1 MSPPRKPSLCAAKPH
16 PAARDQPPVVLRPAA
31 LCSVSP
37 SRGKKLLGRSGEF
50 LERWLVGLLL
60 CMGAAQAAEVKV
72 AVASNFAQP
81 LAAIAAAFQKE
92 TGHTVS
98 ISAASSGK
106 LYAQIR
112 HGAPFEVLLSADDET
127 PARLEREGLGVA
139 GSRFTYA
146 TGALLL
152 WSADAAAVDAEGKI
166 LRQPGSGKI
175 AIANPKL
182 APYGRAAQEALTA
195 LGLYDALKPRFV
207 MGENIGQTFQFVA
220 SGNAALGL
228 VAAAQVMQAGR
239 LKSGSA
245 WPVPTHLHAPIRQD
259 AILLNTG
266 VNNAA
271 AKALLRTLR
280 EPAARAII
288 RSYGYE

>member
-1 MSPPRKPSLCAAKPH
+1 MK
-16 PAARDQPPVVLRPAA
+16 
-31 LCSVSP
+31 
-37 SRGKKLLGRSGEF
+37 
-50 LERWLVGLLL
+50 WLAGLLL
-60 CMGAAQAAEVKV
+60 CAGVAHAAEVKV
-72 AVASNFAQP
+72 AVAANFAQP
-81 LAAIAAAFQKE
+81 LAAIAVVFQKA

-98 ISAASSGK
+98 ASKASTGK

-127 PARLEREGLGVA
+127 PVRLEAEGLGVA

-152 WSADAAAVDAEGKI
+152 WSPDVTTVDASGAV

-182 APYGRAAQEALTA
+182 APYGRAAQEVLTA
-195 LGLYDALKPRFV
+195 LGLYEHIKPRFV

-220 SGNAALGL
+220 SGNAAMGL
-228 VAAAQVMQAGR
+228 VAAAQVMQDGR
-239 LKSGSA
+239 IKSGSA
-245 WPVPTHLHAPIRQD
+245 WRVPAHLYTPIRQD
-259 AILLNTG
+259 AILLKAG
-266 VNNAA
+266 VDNAA
-271 AKALLRTLR
+271 AQALMRFLR

>member
-1 MSPPRKPSLCAAKPH
+1 MRWFW
-16 PAARDQPPVVLRPAA
+16 A
-31 LCSVSP
+31 LW
-37 SRGKKLLGRSGEF
+37 LGAGT
-50 LERWLVGLLL
+50 
-60 CMGAAQAAEVKV
+60 AHAAEAKV

-81 LAAIAAAFQKE
+81 LAAIAAVFQKE

-98 ISAASSGK
+98 ASKASTGK

-127 PARLEREGLGVA
+127 PARLEAEGLGVA

-146 TGALLL
+146 TGTLLL
-152 WSADAAAVDAEGKI
+152 WSLDATVVDAAGAI
-166 LRQPGSGKI
+166 LRKPGSGKI

-195 LGLYDALKPRFV
+195 MGLFEALKPRFV

-220 SGNAALGL
+220 SGNAGMGL
-228 VAAAQVMQAGR
+228 VAAAQVMQNGK

-245 WPVPTHLHAPIRQD
+245 WQVPATLYAPIRQD
-259 AILLNTG
+259 AILLKAG
-266 VNNAA
+266 ADNAA
-271 AKALLRTLR
+271 ARALMRFLR
-280 EPAARAII
+280 EPPVRAILQ
-288 RSYGYE
+288 SYGYE

>member
-1 MSPPRKPSLCAAKPH
+1 MR
-16 PAARDQPPVVLRPAA
+16 
-31 LCSVSP
+31 
-37 SRGKKLLGRSGEF
+37 LLA
-50 LERWLVGLLL
+50 GLLL

-98 ISAASSGK
+98 ISAASTGK

-127 PARLEREGLGVA
+127 PARLEAEGLGVA

-146 TGALLL
+146 TGALVL
-152 WSADAAAVDAEGKI
+152 WSPDAAAVDAEGKI

-220 SGNAALGL
+220 SGNAGMGL
-228 VAAAQVMQAGR
+228 VAAAQVMQDGT
-239 LKSGSA
+239 LKAGSA
-245 WPVPTHLHAPIRQD
+245 WRVPAHLYTPIRQD
-259 AILLNTG
+259 AILLQS
-266 VNNAA
+266 AA
-271 AKALLRTLR
+271 ASKAAQALMRYLR
-280 EPAARAII
+280 EPAVRAII
-288 RSYGYE
+288 QSYGYR

>member
-1 MSPPRKPSLCAAKPH
+1 MRALWVLGLCAGVAH
-16 PAARDQPPVVLRPAA
+16 A
-31 LCSVSP
+31 
-37 SRGKKLLGRSGEF
+37 G
-50 LERWLVGLLL
+50 
-60 CMGAAQAAEVKV
+60 EVKV

-81 LAAIAAAFQKE
+81 LAAIAAVFEKN

-98 ISAASSGK
+98 VSTASTGK

-112 HGAPFEVLLSADDET
+112 HGAPFDVLLSADDEA
-127 PARLEREGLGVA
+127 PARLEAEGQGVP

-146 TGALLL
+146 TGVLLL
-152 WSADAAAVDAEGKI
+152 WSPDPAGVDVEGRV
-166 LRQPGSGKI
+166 LRQPGGGKI

-195 LGLYDALKPRFV
+195 LGLDDHLKTRFV

-220 SGNAALGL
+220 SGNATLGL
-228 VAAAQVMQAGR
+228 VAASQVMSNGR

-245 WPVPTHLHAPIRQD
+245 WAVPARLYAPIRQD
-259 AILLNTG
+259 AILLKTG
-266 VNNAA
+266 ANNAA
-271 AKALLRTLR
+271 AQAFLRMLR

-288 RSYGYE
+288 QSYGYE